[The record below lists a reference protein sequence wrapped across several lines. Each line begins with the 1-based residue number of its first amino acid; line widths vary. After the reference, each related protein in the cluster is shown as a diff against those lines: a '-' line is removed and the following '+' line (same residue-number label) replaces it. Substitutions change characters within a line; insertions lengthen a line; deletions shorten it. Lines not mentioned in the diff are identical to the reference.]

1 MNERQTTILE
11 LVREKPGIKVGELAE
26 HFGVSPMTI
35 RRDLTNLASQGLL
48 IRTHGGAI
56 PPILAQPPALAP
68 HPTAPKAAIGRLAAT
83 LVQRGQTV
91 MVDTGTT
98 ALEVARHLP
107 ANWDLTVAT
116 TSLGVA
122 EALYPSSI
130 QVLVLGGLL
139 KKGFPS
145 LYGPLTES
153 NLAALHVDI
162 LFIGCDGADSRAGFY
177 TADVHLSSV
186 EQAMIRSAERVVVV
200 TESIKFGR
208 RAFVR
213 YATPDQVDM
222 VVTDDHLSA
231 EDRLNLEERGITV
244 LIADT

>member
-1 MNERQTTILE
+1 MNERQTAILE
-11 LVREKPGIKVGELAE
+11 LVRQKPGIKVGELAE
-26 HFGVSPMTI
+26 HFDVSPMTI
-35 RRDLTNLASQGLL
+35 RRDLTDLASQGLL

-56 PPILAQPPALAP
+56 PPTPAPQSALAP

-107 ANWDLTVAT
+107 ADWNLTVAT
-116 TSLGVA
+116 TSLSVA

-162 LFIGCDGADSRAGFY
+162 LFIGCDGADSEAGFY

-186 EQAMIRSAERVVVV
+186 EQAMIRSAGRVVVV
-200 TESIKFGR
+200 TESSKFGR
-208 RAFVR
+208 RAFAR
-213 YATPDQVDM
+213 YATPDQVDT
-222 VVTDDHLSA
+222 VVTDSHLPA
-231 EDRLNLEERGITV
+231 EDRLNLEERGVSV
-244 LIADT
+244 LIANT

>member
-1 MNERQTTILE
+1 MNARQTAILE
-11 LVREKPGIKVGELAE
+11 LVRQKPGIKVGELAE

-35 RRDLTNLASQGLL
+35 RRDLTELADQGLL
-48 IRTHGGAI
+48 IRTHGGAV
-56 PPILAQPPALAP
+56 PPGSAQPSTLAP
-68 HPTAPKAAIGRLAAT
+68 RATASKAAIGRLAAT
-83 LVQRGQTV
+83 LVRRGQTV

-107 ANWDLTVAT
+107 ADWELTVAT
-116 TSLGVA
+116 TSLSVA
-122 EALYPSSI
+122 EALYASPI

-162 LFIGCDGADSRAGFY
+162 LFIGCDGADSQAGFY
-177 TADVHLSSV
+177 SADVHLSSV

-200 TESIKFGR
+200 TESAKFGR

-213 YATPDQVDM
+213 YATPDQVDT
-222 VVTDDHLSA
+222 VVTDAHLPA
-231 EDRLNLEERGITV
+231 EDRLNLQERGVAV
-244 LIADT
+244 LIVDT